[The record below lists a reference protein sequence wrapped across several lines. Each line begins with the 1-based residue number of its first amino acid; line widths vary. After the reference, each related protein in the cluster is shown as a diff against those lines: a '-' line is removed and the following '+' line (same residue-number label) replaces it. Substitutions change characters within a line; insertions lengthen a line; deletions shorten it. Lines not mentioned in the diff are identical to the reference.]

1 MEYSQWCNSFFF
13 EFIDRVTGEYQTIF
27 SDKGTSEGKEASE
40 FWFRWGWY
48 GTFVEMAKDE
58 WIPFKQILKA
68 PIKETLTFLEHK
80 IEKSKLTASLRDK
93 NVTQI

>member
-1 MEYSQWCNSFFF
+1 MMN
-13 EFIDRVTGEYQTIF
+13 
-27 SDKGTSEGKEASE
+27 
-40 FWFRWGWY
+40 
-48 GTFVEMAKDE
+48 
-58 WIPFKQILKA
+58 FKKILKQ